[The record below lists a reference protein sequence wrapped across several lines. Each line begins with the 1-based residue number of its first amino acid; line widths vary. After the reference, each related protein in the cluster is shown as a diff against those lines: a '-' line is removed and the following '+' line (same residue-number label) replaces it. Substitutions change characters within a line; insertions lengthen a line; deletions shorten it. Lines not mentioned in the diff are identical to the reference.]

1 MNALKSQ
8 VVADAVEEII
18 KQAENRLP
26 VDVIKALVGA
36 RDTETDKTATSQLDA
51 ILENISIAD
60 DRSIPMCQDTGIL
73 VFFVEIGRDAR
84 IGFDLDGAIY
94 QGVKQATN
102 SVPLR
107 PNAVEPLTRLNSGD
121 NTGDGLPDI
130 NYSFKDGKAITITV
144 APKGAGS
151 ENMSAFRMLKP
162 SQVGSVKDFVV
173 ETVQNAGGMPCPPII
188 VGVGIGGSFDKSA
201 RLAKRSL
208 LRNLGDMDEY
218 ELDILQAI
226 NSLGIGPMGLGGR
239 TTALAVH
246 VEKAHCHTASLPVS
260 VNIQCWANRHASVT
274 LDAGYDLTHLSEQY
288 KTRHHPIEQHIT
300 KHHLTEQHKTRHHPA
315 EQHITKHHLIEQHKT
330 RHHPIE
336 QHKTK
341 HHLTE
346 QHKTRHHLAE
356 KHMTGQDVPH
366 HLTTPLTRDDIM
378 ELQAGDIVYLSGTI
392 YTARDEAHLR
402 ILELTNEGKPLPFDL
417 EGAALY
423 HCGPLMQKDKGG
435 WRTVAAGPTTSA
447 RMTDMTPQVLDNY
460 NVRAIIGKGGMKNIA
475 PVLEERCVYLAYT
488 GGCAALAVD
497 MIKDVRD
504 VHWLDLGMPE
514 AVWVLEVEN
523 FGPLVVGV
531 DAKGR
536 DLYEEVLGL
545 ALK

>member
-8 VVADAVEEII
+8 LVADAVEEII
-18 KQAENRLP
+18 RQAQTRLP
-26 VDVIKALVGA
+26 PDVVEALVSA
-36 RDTETDKTATSQLDA
+36 RDTETDKTATSQIDA

-60 DRSIPMCQDTGIL
+60 DRVIPMCQDTGIL
-73 VFFVEIGRDAR
+73 VFFVEIGRGAR
-84 IGFDLDGAIY
+84 IVLDMDWAIR
-94 QGVKQATN
+94 QGVKHATN

-107 PNAVEPLTRLNSGD
+107 PNAVDPLTRRNSGD

-130 NYSFKDGKAITITV
+130 NYSFKDGKDITITV

-173 ETVQNAGGMPCPPII
+173 ETVQKAGGMPCPPII

-218 ELDILQAI
+218 ELEILEAI

-246 VEKAHCHTASLPVS
+246 VEKAYCHTASLPVA

-274 LDAGYDLTHLSEQY
+274 LDAGHNLTHLDEQY
-288 KTRHHPIEQHIT
+288 KTM
-300 KHHLTEQHKTRHHPA
+300 HHLA
-315 EQHITKHHLIEQHKT
+315 EQHITGQNL
-330 RHHPIE
+330 
-336 QHKTK
+336 
-341 HHLTE
+341 
-346 QHKTRHHLAE
+346 
-356 KHMTGQDVPH
+356 TGQDVPH
-366 HLTTPLTRDDIM
+366 HLTIPLGRDDIM
-378 ELQAGDIVYLSGTI
+378 DLQAGDIVYLSGTI

-402 ILELTNEGKPLPFDL
+402 ILELTDEGKPLPFDL
-417 EGAALY
+417 EGAVLY

-460 NVRAIIGKGGMKNIA
+460 NVRAIIGKGGMKDIA
-475 PVLEERCVYLAYT
+475 PVLGDRCVYLAYT

-504 VHWLDLGMPE
+504 VHWLDMGMPE

-523 FGPLVVGV
+523 FGPLIVGV

-536 DLYEEVLGL
+536 DLYEEVSGL
-545 ALK
+545 AL

>member
-26 VDVIKALVGA
+26 VDVIKALVGS

-274 LDAGYDLTHLSEQY
+274 LDAGHDLAHVTEQHM
-288 KTRHHPIEQHIT
+288 TRHHPTEQHMT
-300 KHHLTEQHKTRHHPA
+300 RHQLTEQHKTRHQLT
-315 EQHITKHHLIEQHKT
+315 EQHMT
-330 RHHPIE
+330 RHQLIE

-341 HHLTE
+341 HQLTE
-346 QHKTRHHLAE
+346 QHKT
-356 KHMTGQDVPH
+356 KHQLTEQHKTGQDVPH

-417 EGAALY
+417 EGAVLY

-475 PVLEERCVYLAYT
+475 PVLEDRCVYLAYT

>member
-1 MNALKSQ
+1 
-8 VVADAVEEII
+8 
-18 KQAENRLP
+18 
-26 VDVIKALVGA
+26 
-36 RDTETDKTATSQLDA
+36 
-51 ILENISIAD
+51 
-60 DRSIPMCQDTGIL
+60 
-73 VFFVEIGRDAR
+73 
-84 IGFDLDGAIY
+84 
-94 QGVKQATN
+94 
-102 SVPLR
+102 
-107 PNAVEPLTRLNSGD
+107 
-121 NTGDGLPDI
+121 
-130 NYSFKDGKAITITV
+130 
-144 APKGAGS
+144 
-151 ENMSAFRMLKP
+151 MLKP
-162 SQVGSVKDFVV
+162 SQVDSVKDFVV
-173 ETVQNAGGMPCPPII
+173 ETVQKAGGMPYPPII

-208 LRNLGDMDEY
+208 LRELRHMDGY
-218 ELDILQAI
+218 ELEILESI

-246 VEKAHCHTASLPVS
+246 VEKAHCHTASLPVA

-274 LDAGYDLTHLSEQY
+274 LDAGHDLTHLSEQY
-288 KTRHHPIEQHIT
+288 KTRY
-300 KHHLTEQHKTRHHPA
+300 HPA
-315 EQHITKHHLIEQHKT
+315 EQHMARHLTGQHMNKHHLVEQHM
-330 RHHPIE
+330 
-336 QHKTK
+336 
-341 HHLTE
+341 TE
-346 QHKTRHHLAE
+346 
-356 KHMTGQDVPH
+356 QDVPH
-366 HLTTPLTRDDIM
+366 HLTTPLGRDDIM
-378 ELQAGDIVYLSGTI
+378 DLQAGDIVYLSGTI

-402 ILELTNEGKPLPFDL
+402 ILELTYEGKPLPFDL
-417 EGAALY
+417 EGAVLY
-423 HCGPLMQKDKGG
+423 HCGPLMQKEGGG

-475 PVLEERCVYLAYT
+475 LVLEDRCVYLAYT

-536 DLYEEVLGL
+536 DLYEEVHAL

>member
-26 VDVIKALVGA
+26 VDVIEALVGA
-36 RDTETDKTATSQLDA
+36 RDTENDKTATSQLDA

-60 DRSIPMCQDTGIL
+60 DRAIPMCQDTGIL

-84 IGFDLDGAIY
+84 IGFDLDGAIH

-162 SQVGSVKDFVV
+162 SQVGRVKDFVV

-208 LRNLGDMDEY
+208 LRKLGDMDEY
-218 ELDILQAI
+218 ELEILQAI

-246 VEKAHCHTASLPVS
+246 VEKAHCHTASLPVA

-274 LDAGYDLTHLSEQY
+274 LDAGDDLAHVTEQQINNHY
-288 KTRHHPIEQHIT
+288 PTEEYMT
-300 KHHLTEQHKTRHHPA
+300 KHHPTEQHMTGHN
-315 EQHITKHHLIEQHKT
+315 L
-330 RHHPIE
+330 
-336 QHKTK
+336 
-341 HHLTE
+341 
-346 QHKTRHHLAE
+346 
-356 KHMTGQDVPH
+356 TGQDVPH
-366 HLTTPLTRDDIM
+366 HLTTPLTQDDIM

-402 ILELTNEGKPLPFDL
+402 ILELTNEDKPLPFDL

-460 NVRAIIGKGGMKNIA
+460 NIRAIIGKGGMKNIA
-475 PVLEERCVYLAYT
+475 PVLEDRCVYLAYT

-497 MIKDVRD
+497 MIKGVRD

-523 FGPLVVGV
+523 FGPLIVGV
-531 DAKGR
+531 DARGR
-536 DLYEEVLGL
+536 DLYGEVSGL
-545 ALK
+545 AL

>member
-8 VVADAVEEII
+8 LVADAVEEII
-18 KQAENRLP
+18 RQAQTRLP
-26 VDVIKALVGA
+26 TDVVEALVGA
-36 RDTETDKTATSQLDA
+36 RDAETNKTAASQLDA

-60 DRSIPMCQDTGIL
+60 EGGIPMCQDTGIL
-73 VFFVEIGRDAR
+73 VFFVEIGRDAS
-84 IGFDLDGAIY
+84 IVLDLDRAIRE
-94 QGVKQATN
+94 GVKQATN

-107 PNAVEPLTRLNSGD
+107 PNAVEPLTRQNSGD

-130 NYSFKDGKAITITV
+130 NYSFKVGKDITITV

-151 ENMSAFRMLKP
+151 ENMSAFTMLKP
-162 SQVGSVKDFVV
+162 SQVDSVKDFVV
-173 ETVQNAGGMPCPPII
+173 ETVLKAGGMPCPPII

-201 RLAKRSL
+201 RLAKHSL

-218 ELDILQAI
+218 ELEILEAI

-274 LDAGYDLTHLSEQY
+274 LDAGHDLTHLDEQY
-288 KTRHHPIEQHIT
+288 KAGHNLAEQHTNKHHLARQNIT
-300 KHHLTEQHKTRHHPA
+300 RHHLTEQHMTG
-315 EQHITKHHLIEQHKT
+315 HK
-330 RHHPIE
+330 
-336 QHKTK
+336 
-341 HHLTE
+341 
-346 QHKTRHHLAE
+346 
-356 KHMTGQDVPH
+356 MVGQDVPH
-366 HLTTPLTRDDIM
+366 HLTIPLGRDDIM
-378 ELQAGDIVYLSGTI
+378 DLQAGDIVYLSGII

-402 ILELTNEGKPLPFDL
+402 ILELTDEGKPLPFYL
-417 EGAALY
+417 EGAVLY
-423 HCGPLMQKDKGG
+423 HCGPLMQKDGG
-435 WRTVAAGPTTSA
+435 VWRTVAAGPTTSA

-475 PVLEERCVYLAYT
+475 PVLEDRCVYLAYT

-497 MIKDVRD
+497 MIKDVRG

-523 FGPLVVGV
+523 FGPLIVGV
-531 DAKGR
+531 DARGR

>member
-300 KHHLTEQHKTRHHPA
+300 KHHLTEQHKTRHH
-315 EQHITKHHLIEQHKT
+315 
-330 RHHPIE
+330 
-336 QHKTK
+336 
-341 HHLTE
+341 
-346 QHKTRHHLAE
+346 LAE

-402 ILELTNEGKPLPFDL
+402 ILELTNKGKPLPFDL

>member
-8 VVADAVEEII
+8 LVADAVEEII
-18 KQAENRLP
+18 RQAQTRLP
-26 VDVIKALVGA
+26 PDVVEGLVVA
-36 RDTETDKTATSQLDA
+36 RDTETDKTATAQLDA

-60 DRSIPMCQDTGIL
+60 ERGIPMCQDTGIL
-73 VFFVEIGRDAR
+73 VFFVEIGRDAC
-84 IGFDLDGAIY
+84 IVLDLDRAIR

-162 SQVGSVKDFVV
+162 SQVGSIKDFVV
-173 ETVQNAGGMPCPPII
+173 ETVQKAGGMPCPPII

-218 ELDILQAI
+218 EQELLEVI

-246 VEKAHCHTASLPVS
+246 VEKAHCHTASLPVA

-274 LDAGYDLTHLSEQY
+274 LDAGHDLTHLSEQY
-288 KTRHHPIEQHIT
+288 KTMHHLTEQHT
-300 KHHLTEQHKTRHHPA
+300 NKHHLTEQHMNK
-315 EQHITKHHLIEQHKT
+315 
-330 RHHPIE
+330 
-336 QHKTK
+336 
-341 HHLTE
+341 
-346 QHKTRHHLAE
+346 HHLAE
-356 KHMTGQDVPH
+356 QHMNKHQLAKQHMTGQDVPH
-366 HLTTPLTRDDIM
+366 HLTIPLGRDDIV

-402 ILELTNEGKPLPFDL
+402 ILELTDEGKPLPFDL
-417 EGAALY
+417 EGAVLY
-423 HCGPLMQKDKGG
+423 HCGPLMQKNNGG

-447 RMTDMTPQVLDNY
+447 RMTEMTPQVLDNY

-475 PVLEERCVYLAYT
+475 PVLEDRCVYLAYT

-523 FGPLVVGV
+523 FGPLIVGV
-531 DAKGR
+531 DVKGR
-536 DLYEEVLGL
+536 DLYGEVH
-545 ALK
+545 ALTLK

>member
-8 VVADAVEEII
+8 LVSDAVEEII
-18 KQAENRLP
+18 RQAQTRLP
-26 VDVIKALVGA
+26 PDVVAALMGA
-36 RDTETDKTATSQLDA
+36 RDAENDKTASSQFDA

-60 DRSIPMCQDTGIL
+60 DRVIPMCQDTGIL

-84 IGFDLDGAIY
+84 IVFDLDRAIRE
-94 QGVKQATN
+94 GVKQATN

-151 ENMSAFRMLKP
+151 ENMSAFTMLKP

-173 ETVQNAGGMPCPPII
+173 GAVQKAGGMPCPPII

-218 ELDILQAI
+218 ELEILEAI

-274 LDAGYDLTHLSEQY
+274 LDAGHDLTHLDEQY
-288 KTRHHPIEQHIT
+288 RTM
-300 KHHLTEQHKTRHHPA
+300 
-315 EQHITKHHLIEQHKT
+315 
-330 RHHPIE
+330 
-336 QHKTK
+336 
-341 HHLTE
+341 
-346 QHKTRHHLAE
+346 HHLAE
-356 KHMTGQDVPH
+356 KHMNKDHLARQNITKHNLTEQHMAGQDVPH
-366 HLTTPLTRDDIM
+366 HLTIPLGRDDIM
-378 ELQAGDIVYLSGTI
+378 DLQAGDIVYLSGTI

-402 ILELTNEGKPLPFDL
+402 ILELTDEGKPLPFDL

-423 HCGPLMQKDKGG
+423 HCGPLMQKDNGG

-447 RMTDMTPQVLDNY
+447 RMTDMTPQVLGNY
-460 NVRAIIGKGGMKNIA
+460 NVRAIIGKGGMKDIA
-475 PVLEERCVYLAYT
+475 PVLKDRCVYLAYT

-523 FGPLVVGV
+523 FGPLIVGV
-531 DAKGR
+531 DVKGR

-545 ALK
+545 AL

>member
-8 VVADAVEEII
+8 LVADAVEEII
-18 KQAENRLP
+18 RQAQTRLP
-26 VDVIKALVGA
+26 PDVVEGLVVA
-36 RDTETDKTATSQLDA
+36 RDTETDKTATAQLDA

-60 DRSIPMCQDTGIL
+60 ERGIPMCQDTGIL
-73 VFFVEIGRDAR
+73 VFFVEIGRDAC
-84 IGFDLDGAIY
+84 IVLDLDRAIR

-173 ETVQNAGGMPCPPII
+173 ETVQKAGGMPCPPII

-218 ELDILQAI
+218 EQELLEVI

-246 VEKAHCHTASLPVS
+246 VEKAHCHTASLPVA

-274 LDAGYDLTHLSEQY
+274 LDAGHDLTHLSEQY
-288 KTRHHPIEQHIT
+288 KTMHHLTEQHT
-300 KHHLTEQHKTRHHPA
+300 NKHHLTEQHMNK
-315 EQHITKHHLIEQHKT
+315 
-330 RHHPIE
+330 
-336 QHKTK
+336 
-341 HHLTE
+341 
-346 QHKTRHHLAE
+346 HHLAE
-356 KHMTGQDVPH
+356 QHMNKHQLAKQHMTGQDVPH
-366 HLTTPLTRDDIM
+366 HLTIPLGRDDIV
-378 ELQAGDIVYLSGTI
+378 ELQAGNIVYLSGTI

-402 ILELTNEGKPLPFDL
+402 ILELTDEGKPLPFDL
-417 EGAALY
+417 EGAVLY
-423 HCGPLMQKDKGG
+423 HCGPLMQKNNGG

-447 RMTDMTPQVLDNY
+447 RMTEMTPQVLDNY

-475 PVLEERCVYLAYT
+475 PVLEDRCVYLAYT

-523 FGPLVVGV
+523 FGPLIVGV
-531 DAKGR
+531 DVKGR
-536 DLYEEVLGL
+536 DLYGEVH
-545 ALK
+545 ALTLK

>member
-8 VVADAVEEII
+8 LVADVVEEMI
-18 KQAENRLP
+18 KQAETRLSP
-26 VDVIKALVGA
+26 DVVKALVCA
-36 RDTETDKTATSQLDA
+36 RDAETDKTATAQLDA

-60 DRSIPMCQDTGIL
+60 ERGIPMCQDTGIL
-73 VFFVEIGRDAR
+73 VFFVEIGRDAS
-84 IGFDLDGAIY
+84 IVLDLDWAIR

-107 PNAVEPLTRLNSGD
+107 PNAVEPLTRQNSGD

-130 NYSFKDGKAITITV
+130 NYSFKDGTTITITV

-151 ENMSAFRMLKP
+151 ENMSAFAMLKP
-162 SQVGSVKDFVV
+162 SQVGSVKEFVV
-173 ETVQNAGGMPCPPII
+173 ETVQKAGGMPCPPII

-201 RLAKRSL
+201 RLAKHSL
-208 LRNLGDMDEY
+208 LRSLGGMDEY
-218 ELDILQAI
+218 ELEILQAI

-246 VEKAHCHTASLPVS
+246 VEKAHCHTASLPVA

-274 LDAGYDLTHLSEQY
+274 LDAGHDLTHLSEQY
-288 KTRHHPIEQHIT
+288 KTRYHP
-300 KHHLTEQHKTRHHPA
+300 TEPYMTRHHQA
-315 EQHITKHHLIEQHKT
+315 E
-330 RHHPIE
+330 P
-336 QHKTK
+336 
-341 HHLTE
+341 
-346 QHKTRHHLAE
+346 
-356 KHMTGQDVPH
+356 HMTGQDVSH
-366 HLTTPLTRDDIM
+366 HLTMPLGRDDIM
-378 ELQAGDIVYLSGTI
+378 DLQAGDIVYLSGTI

-402 ILELTNEGKPLPFDL
+402 ILELTDEGKPLPFDL

-423 HCGPLMQKDKGG
+423 HCGPLMQKDEGG

-475 PVLEERCVYLAYT
+475 PVLEDRCVYLAYT

-536 DLYEEVLGL
+536 DLYEEVHAL

>member
-8 VVADAVEEII
+8 LVADVVEEMI
-18 KQAENRLP
+18 KQAETRLSP
-26 VDVIKALVGA
+26 DVVKALVCA
-36 RDTETDKTATSQLDA
+36 RDAETDKTATAQLDA

-60 DRSIPMCQDTGIL
+60 ERGIPMCQDTGIL
-73 VFFVEIGRDAR
+73 VFFVEIGRDAS
-84 IGFDLDGAIY
+84 IGFDLDWAIR

-107 PNAVEPLTRLNSGD
+107 PNAVEPLTRQNSGD

-130 NYSFKDGKAITITV
+130 NYSFKDGTTITITV

-151 ENMSAFRMLKP
+151 ENMSAFAMLKP
-162 SQVGSVKDFVV
+162 SQVGSVKEFVV
-173 ETVQNAGGMPCPPII
+173 ETVQKAGGMPCPPII

-201 RLAKRSL
+201 RLAKHSL
-208 LRNLGDMDEY
+208 LRSLGDMDEY
-218 ELDILQAI
+218 ELEILQAI

-246 VEKAHCHTASLPVS
+246 VEKAHCHTASLPVA

-274 LDAGYDLTHLSEQY
+274 LDAGHDLTHLSEQY
-288 KTRHHPIEQHIT
+288 KTM
-300 KHHLTEQHKTRHHPA
+300 HHLTEQHSN
-315 EQHITKHHLIEQHKT
+315 KHHLVEQHKT

-341 HHLTE
+341 HHPTE

-356 KHMTGQDVPH
+356 QHMTGKNVPH
-366 HLTTPLTRDDIM
+366 HLTTPLGRDDIM

-402 ILELTNEGKPLPFDL
+402 ILELTDEGKPLPFDL
-417 EGAALY
+417 EGAVLY

-447 RMTDMTPQVLDNY
+447 RMTDMTPQVLDSY

-475 PVLEERCVYLAYT
+475 PVLEDRCVYLAYT

-497 MIKDVRD
+497 MIKYVRG

-523 FGPLVVGV
+523 FGPLIVGV

-536 DLYEEVLGL
+536 DLYEEVSGL

>member
-1 MNALKSQ
+1 MNVLKSQ
-8 VVADAVEEII
+8 VVADAVEEMI
-18 KQAENRLP
+18 KQAETNLP
-26 VDVIKALVGA
+26 PDVIEALVGA
-36 RDTETDKTATSQLDA
+36 RDVETDKTATAQLDA

-60 DRSIPMCQDTGIL
+60 DRAIPMCQDTGIL

-84 IGFDLDGAIY
+84 IGFDLDGAIH

-162 SQVGSVKDFVV
+162 SQVGRVKDFVV

-208 LRNLGDMDEY
+208 LRKLGDMDEY
-218 ELDILQAI
+218 ELEILQAI

-246 VEKAHCHTASLPVS
+246 VEKAHCHTASLPVA

-274 LDAGYDLTHLSEQY
+274 LDAGDDLAHVTEQQINNHY
-288 KTRHHPIEQHIT
+288 PTEEYMT
-300 KHHLTEQHKTRHHPA
+300 KHHLTEQHMTGHN
-315 EQHITKHHLIEQHKT
+315 L
-330 RHHPIE
+330 
-336 QHKTK
+336 
-341 HHLTE
+341 
-346 QHKTRHHLAE
+346 
-356 KHMTGQDVPH
+356 TGQDVPH
-366 HLTTPLTRDDIM
+366 HLTTPLTQDDIM

-402 ILELTNEGKPLPFDL
+402 ILELTNEDKPLPFDL

-460 NVRAIIGKGGMKNIA
+460 NIRAIIGKGGMKNIA
-475 PVLEERCVYLAYT
+475 PVLEDRCVYLAYT

-497 MIKDVRD
+497 MIKGVRD

-523 FGPLVVGV
+523 FGPLIVGV
-531 DAKGR
+531 DARGR
-536 DLYEEVLGL
+536 DLYGEVSGL

>member
-1 MNALKSQ
+1 MNVLKSQ
-8 VVADAVEEII
+8 IVADAVEEII
-18 KQAENRLP
+18 KQAENTLP
-26 VDVIKALVGA
+26 PDVIEALVGA
-36 RDTETDKTATSQLDA
+36 RDAETDKTATAQLDA

-60 DRSIPMCQDTGIL
+60 DRAIPMCQDTGIL
-73 VFFVEIGRDAR
+73 VFFVEIGRDAC
-84 IGFDLDGAIY
+84 IVLDLDWAIRE
-94 QGVKQATN
+94 GVKQATN

-173 ETVQNAGGMPCPPII
+173 ETVQKAGGMPCPPII

-208 LRNLGDMDEY
+208 LRSLGDMDEY
-218 ELDILQAI
+218 ELELLEAI

-246 VEKAHCHTASLPVS
+246 VEKAHCHTASLPVA

-274 LDAGYDLTHLSEQY
+274 LDAGPDLAHVTEQQITNHYPTEQY
-288 KTRHHPIEQHIT
+288 MTHHLTEQHMTRHHPIEQHM
-300 KHHLTEQHKTRHHPA
+300 TR
-315 EQHITKHHLIEQHKT
+315 
-330 RHHPIE
+330 
-336 QHKTK
+336 
-341 HHLTE
+341 
-346 QHKTRHHLAE
+346 
-356 KHMTGQDVPH
+356 QDVPH
-366 HLTTPLTRDDIM
+366 HLTTPLSRDDIM

-402 ILELTNEGKPLPFDL
+402 ILELTDEGKPLPFDL

-423 HCGPLMQKDKGG
+423 HCGPLMQKDKGD

-475 PVLEERCVYLAYT
+475 PVLGDRCVYLAYT

-497 MIKDVRD
+497 MIKGVRD
-504 VHWLDLGMPE
+504 VHWLELGMPE

-523 FGPLVVGV
+523 FGPLIVGV

>member
-8 VVADAVEEII
+8 LVADAVEEMI
-18 KQAENRLP
+18 KQAETRLP
-26 VDVIKALVGA
+26 PDVVEALVCA
-36 RDTETDKTATSQLDA
+36 RDAETDKTATAQLDA
-51 ILENISIAD
+51 ILNNISIAD
-60 DRSIPMCQDTGIL
+60 ERAIPMCQDTGIL
-73 VFFVEIGRDAR
+73 VFFVEIGRDAS
-84 IGFDLDGAIY
+84 IVLDLDWAIR
-94 QGVKQATN
+94 QGVKQATD

-107 PNAVEPLTRLNSGD
+107 PNAVDPLTRQNSGD

-130 NYSFKDGKAITITV
+130 NYSFKDGTTITITV

-162 SQVGSVKDFVV
+162 SQVGSVKEFVV
-173 ETVQNAGGMPCPPII
+173 ETVQKAGGMPCPPII

-208 LRNLGDMDEY
+208 LRELGHMDEY
-218 ELDILQAI
+218 ELEILEAI

-246 VEKAHCHTASLPVS
+246 VEKAHCHTASLPVA

-274 LDAGYDLTHLSEQY
+274 LDAGHDLTHLSEQY
-288 KTRHHPIEQHIT
+288 KTMYHP
-300 KHHLTEQHKTRHHPA
+300 TEPHRTRHHQA
-315 EQHITKHHLIEQHKT
+315 EQHIT

-336 QHKTK
+336 QHK
-341 HHLTE
+341 
-346 QHKTRHHLAE
+346 
-356 KHMTGQDVPH
+356 TGQDVPH
-366 HLTTPLTRDDIM
+366 HLTTPLGRNDIM

-402 ILELTNEGKPLPFDL
+402 ILELTDEGKPLPFDL
-417 EGAALY
+417 EGAVLY

-475 PVLEERCVYLAYT
+475 PVLEDRCVYLAYT

-497 MIKDVRD
+497 MIKDVKD

-536 DLYEEVLGL
+536 DLYEEVHAL

>member
-8 VVADAVEEII
+8 LVADAIEEII
-18 KQAENRLP
+18 RQAENRLP
-26 VDVIKALVGA
+26 PDVIEALVDA

-51 ILENISIAD
+51 ILENIYIAD
-60 DRSIPMCQDTGIL
+60 EKAIPMCQDTGIL
-73 VFFVEIGRDAR
+73 VFFVEIGRDAC
-84 IGFDLDGAIY
+84 IVLDLDWAIR
-94 QGVKQATN
+94 QGVKQATD

-151 ENMSAFRMLKP
+151 ENMSAFKMLKP
-162 SQVGSVKDFVV
+162 AQVGGVKDFVV
-173 ETVQNAGGMPCPPII
+173 ETVQKAGGMPCPPII

-208 LRNLGDMDEY
+208 LRDLGDMDEY
-218 ELDILQAI
+218 ELEILEAI

-239 TTALAVH
+239 TTALGVH

-274 LDAGYDLTHLSEQY
+274 LDAGHDLTHLDEQY
-288 KTRHHPIEQHIT
+288 KTRYHTTEQHT
-300 KHHLTEQHKTRHHPA
+300 NKHHLVEQHMNKHQLA
-315 EQHITKHHLIEQHKT
+315 EQ
-330 RHHPIE
+330 
-336 QHKTK
+336 
-341 HHLTE
+341 
-346 QHKTRHHLAE
+346 
-356 KHMTGQDVPH
+356 HMTGQDVPH
-366 HLTTPLTRDDIM
+366 HLTIPLGRNDIM
-378 ELQAGDIVYLSGTI
+378 ELQAGDIIYLSGTI

-402 ILELTNEGKPLPFDL
+402 ILELTNEGKLLPFDL

-447 RMTDMTPQVLDNY
+447 RMTEMTPQVLDNY
-460 NVRAIIGKGGMKNIA
+460 KVRAIIGKGGMKNIA
-475 PVLEERCVYLAYT
+475 QVLKDRCVYLAYT

-497 MIKDVRD
+497 MIKNVRD

-523 FGPLVVGV
+523 FGPLIVGV

-536 DLYEEVLGL
+536 DLYEEVHAL

>member
-1 MNALKSQ
+1 MNALKSEL
-8 VVADAVEEII
+8 VADAVEEII
-18 KQAENRLP
+18 RQAENRLP
-26 VDVIKALVGA
+26 PDVIEALVDA
-36 RDTETDKTATSQLDA
+36 RDTESDKTATAQLDA

-60 DRSIPMCQDTGIL
+60 KRAIPMCQDTGIL
-73 VFFVEIGRDAR
+73 VFFVEIGRDAC
-84 IGFDLDGAIY
+84 IVLDLDWAIR
-94 QGVKQATN
+94 QGVKQATY

-173 ETVQNAGGMPCPPII
+173 ETVQKAGGMPCPPII

-208 LRNLGDMDEY
+208 LRDLGDMDEY
-218 ELDILQAI
+218 EQELLEAI

-246 VEKAHCHTASLPVS
+246 VEKAYCHTASLPVS
-260 VNIQCWANRHASVT
+260 VNIQCWANRHVSVT
-274 LDAGYDLTHLSEQY
+274 LDAGHDLTHLSEQY
-288 KTRHHPIEQHIT
+288 KTM
-300 KHHLTEQHKTRHHPA
+300 HHLTEQHTN
-315 EQHITKHHLIEQHKT
+315 Q
-330 RHHPIE
+330 
-336 QHKTK
+336 

-346 QHKTRHHLAE
+346 QHMNKHQLAE
-356 KHMTGQDVPH
+356 QHMTGQDVPH
-366 HLTTPLTRDDIM
+366 HLTIPLGRDDIM

-402 ILELTNEGKPLPFDL
+402 ILELTDEGKPLPFDL
-417 EGAALY
+417 EGAVLY
-423 HCGPLMQKDKGG
+423 HCGPLMQKDNGG

-447 RMTDMTPQVLDNY
+447 RMTEMTPQVLDNY

-475 PVLEERCVYLAYT
+475 PVLEDRCVYLAYT

-497 MIKDVRD
+497 MIKDVRG

-523 FGPLVVGV
+523 FGPLIVGV

-536 DLYEEVLGL
+536 DLYEEVSGL

>member
-8 VVADAVEEII
+8 IVADAVEEII
-18 KQAENRLP
+18 KQAETRLP
-26 VDVIKALVGA
+26 PDVVEALVNA
-36 RDTETDKTATSQLDA
+36 RDTETDKTARSQLDA
-51 ILENISIAD
+51 VLNNISIAD
-60 DRSIPMCQDTGIL
+60 ERGIPMCQDTGIL

-84 IGFDLDGAIY
+84 IGFDLDRAIR
-94 QGVKQATN
+94 QGVKQATDN
-102 SVPLR
+102 VPLR
-107 PNAVEPLTRLNSGD
+107 PNAVEPLTRQNSGD

-162 SQVGSVKDFVV
+162 SQVGSVRDFVV
-173 ETVQNAGGMPCPPII
+173 ETVQKAGGMPCPPII

-208 LRNLGDMDEY
+208 VRNPGDMDEY
-218 ELDILQAI
+218 EQEILDAV

-274 LDAGYDLTHLSEQY
+274 LGAGHDMT
-288 KTRHHPIEQHIT
+288 
-300 KHHLTEQHKTRHHPA
+300 HLTEQYRNKHNMAK
-315 EQHITKHHLIEQHKT
+315 QHITGHNL
-330 RHHPIE
+330 
-336 QHKTK
+336 
-341 HHLTE
+341 
-346 QHKTRHHLAE
+346 
-356 KHMTGQDVPH
+356 TGQDTPH
-366 HLTTPLTRDDIM
+366 HLSMPLSLNDIM
-378 ELQAGDIVYLSGTI
+378 DLQAGDIVYLSGAI

-402 ILELTNEGKPLPFDL
+402 ILELTDEGKPLPFDL
-417 EGAALY
+417 EGAVLY
-423 HCGPLMQKDKGG
+423 HCGPLMQKDDGA

-447 RMTDMTPQVLDNY
+447 RMTDMTPKVLDNY
-460 NVRAIIGKGGMKNIA
+460 NIRAIIGKGGMKNIA
-475 PVLEERCVYLAYT
+475 PILKDRCVYLAYT

-514 AVWVLEVEN
+514 AVWVLEVEH
-523 FGPLVVGV
+523 FGPLIVGV

-536 DLYEEVLGL
+536 DLYEEVHAL

>member
-8 VVADAVEEII
+8 LVADAVEEII
-18 KQAENRLP
+18 RQAQTRLP
-26 VDVIKALVGA
+26 PDVVDGLVVA
-36 RDTETDKTATSQLDA
+36 RDTETDKTATAQLDA

-60 DRSIPMCQDTGIL
+60 ERGIPMCQDTGIL
-73 VFFVEIGRDAR
+73 VFFVEIGRDAC
-84 IGFDLDGAIY
+84 IVLDLDRAIR

-107 PNAVEPLTRLNSGD
+107 PNAVEPLSRLNSGD

-173 ETVQNAGGMPCPPII
+173 ETVQKAGGMPCPPII

-218 ELDILQAI
+218 EQELLEVI

-246 VEKAHCHTASLPVS
+246 VEKAHCHTASLPVA

-274 LDAGYDLTHLSEQY
+274 LDAGHDLTHLSEQY
-288 KTRHHPIEQHIT
+288 KTMHHLTEQHT
-300 KHHLTEQHKTRHHPA
+300 NKHHLTEQHMNK
-315 EQHITKHHLIEQHKT
+315 
-330 RHHPIE
+330 
-336 QHKTK
+336 
-341 HHLTE
+341 
-346 QHKTRHHLAE
+346 HHLAE
-356 KHMTGQDVPH
+356 QHMNKHQLAKQHMTGQDVPH
-366 HLTTPLTRDDIM
+366 HLTIPLGRDDIV

-402 ILELTNEGKPLPFDL
+402 ILELTDEGKPLPFDL
-417 EGAALY
+417 EGAVLY
-423 HCGPLMQKDKGG
+423 HCGPLMQKNNGG

-447 RMTDMTPQVLDNY
+447 RMTEMTPQVLDNY

-475 PVLEERCVYLAYT
+475 LVLEDRCVYLAYT

-523 FGPLVVGV
+523 FGPLIVGV

-536 DLYEEVLGL
+536 DLYGEVSGL

>member
-8 VVADAVEEII
+8 LVADAVEEMIR
-18 KQAENRLP
+18 QAETGLSP
-26 VDVIKALVGA
+26 DVVEALVCA
-36 RDTETDKTATSQLDA
+36 RDAETDKTATSQLDA
-51 ILENISIAD
+51 ILENISIAKK
-60 DRSIPMCQDTGIL
+60 RCVPMCQDTGIL

-84 IGFDLDGAIY
+84 IVLDLDWAIR
-94 QGVKQATN
+94 QGVKQATD

-130 NYSFKDGKAITITV
+130 NYSFKDGTTITITV

-151 ENMSAFRMLKP
+151 ENMSALKMLKP
-162 SQVGSVKDFVV
+162 SQVGSVKEFVV
-173 ETVQNAGGMPCPPII
+173 ETVQKAGGMPCPPII

-208 LRNLGDMDEY
+208 LRSLGDMDEY
-218 ELDILQAI
+218 ELEILQAI

-246 VEKAHCHTASLPVS
+246 VEKAHCHTASLPVA

-274 LDAGYDLTHLSEQY
+274 LDAGHDLTHLNEQY
-288 KTRHHPIEQHIT
+288 KTRY
-300 KHHLTEQHKTRHHPA
+300 HLTEQHSNKHNLT
-315 EQHITKHHLIEQHKT
+315 EQQTNKHHLVEQ
-330 RHHPIE
+330 
-336 QHKTK
+336 
-341 HHLTE
+341 
-346 QHKTRHHLAE
+346 
-356 KHMTGQDVPH
+356 HMTGQDVPH
-366 HLTTPLTRDDIM
+366 HLTTPLGRDDIM
-378 ELQAGDIVYLSGTI
+378 ELQAGDIVYISGTI

-402 ILELTNEGKPLPFDL
+402 ILELTDEGKPLPFDL

-475 PVLEERCVYLAYT
+475 PVLEDRCVYLAYT

-497 MIKDVRD
+497 MIKDVKD

-514 AVWVLEVEN
+514 AVWVLEVES

-536 DLYEEVLGL
+536 DLYEEIFLDQTL
-545 ALK
+545 

>member
-1 MNALKSQ
+1 MTALKSQ
-8 VVADAVEEII
+8 LVADAVEEMI
-18 KQAENRLP
+18 KQAETRLP
-26 VDVIKALVGA
+26 PDVVAALLGA
-36 RDTETDKTATSQLDA
+36 RDAETDKTATAQLDA

-60 DRSIPMCQDTGIL
+60 EKAIPMCQDTGIL

-84 IGFDLDGAIY
+84 IVLDLDWAIR

-107 PNAVEPLTRLNSGD
+107 PNAVEPLTRQNSGD

-130 NYSFKDGKAITITV
+130 NYSFKDGTTITITV

-173 ETVQNAGGMPCPPII
+173 ETVQKAGGMPCPPII

-208 LRNLGDMDEY
+208 LRELGHMDGY
-218 ELDILQAI
+218 EQELLEAI
-226 NSLGIGPMGLGGR
+226 NLLGIGPMGLGGR

-246 VEKAHCHTASLPVS
+246 VEKAHCHTASLPVA

-274 LDAGYDLTHLSEQY
+274 LEAGHDLTHLDEQY
-288 KTRHHPIEQHIT
+288 KTRYHPTEPHMARHHPTGQRMIRYHLDEQHMVRHHLAEDYT
-300 KHHLTEQHKTRHHPA
+300 NKHHLTEQ
-315 EQHITKHHLIEQHKT
+315 
-330 RHHPIE
+330 
-336 QHKTK
+336 
-341 HHLTE
+341 
-346 QHKTRHHLAE
+346 
-356 KHMTGQDVPH
+356 HMTGQDVPH
-366 HLTTPLTRDDIM
+366 HLTTPLGRDDIM
-378 ELQAGDIVYLSGTI
+378 DLQAGDIVYLSGTI

-402 ILELTNEGKPLPFDL
+402 ILELTDEGKPLPFDL
-417 EGAALY
+417 DGAVLY
-423 HCGPLMQKDKGG
+423 HCGPLMQKDEGG

-475 PVLEERCVYLAYT
+475 PVLEDRCVYLAYT

-497 MIKDVRD
+497 MIRDVKD

-536 DLYEEVLGL
+536 DLYEEVLAL

>member
-8 VVADAVEEII
+8 LVADAVEEII
-18 KQAENRLP
+18 RQAQTRLP
-26 VDVIKALVGA
+26 PDVVEGLVVA
-36 RDTETDKTATSQLDA
+36 RDTETDKTATAQLDA

-60 DRSIPMCQDTGIL
+60 ERGIPMCQDTGIL
-73 VFFVEIGRDAR
+73 VFFVEIGRDAC
-84 IGFDLDGAIY
+84 IVLDLDRAIR

-162 SQVGSVKDFVV
+162 SQVGSIKDFVV
-173 ETVQNAGGMPCPPII
+173 ETVQKAGGMPCPPII

-218 ELDILQAI
+218 EQELLEVI

-246 VEKAHCHTASLPVS
+246 VEKAHCHTASLPVA

-274 LDAGYDLTHLSEQY
+274 LDAGHDLTHLSEQY
-288 KTRHHPIEQHIT
+288 KTMHHLTEQHT
-300 KHHLTEQHKTRHHPA
+300 NKHHLTEQHMNK
-315 EQHITKHHLIEQHKT
+315 
-330 RHHPIE
+330 
-336 QHKTK
+336 
-341 HHLTE
+341 
-346 QHKTRHHLAE
+346 HHLAE
-356 KHMTGQDVPH
+356 QHMNKHQLAKQHMTGQDVPH
-366 HLTTPLTRDDIM
+366 HLTIPLGRDDIV

-402 ILELTNEGKPLPFDL
+402 ILELTDEGKPLPFDL
-417 EGAALY
+417 EGAVLY
-423 HCGPLMQKDKGG
+423 HCGPLMQKNNGG

-447 RMTDMTPQVLDNY
+447 RMTEMTPQVLDNY

-475 PVLEERCVYLAYT
+475 RVLEDRCVYLAYT

-504 VHWLDLGMPE
+504 VHWLDMGMPE

-523 FGPLVVGV
+523 FGPLIVGV
-531 DAKGR
+531 DVKGR
-536 DLYEEVLGL
+536 DLYGEVH
-545 ALK
+545 ALTLK

>member
-8 VVADAVEEII
+8 LVADAVEEII
-18 KQAENRLP
+18 RQAQTRLP
-26 VDVIKALVGA
+26 PDVVEGLVVA
-36 RDTETDKTATSQLDA
+36 KDTETDKTATAQLDA

-60 DRSIPMCQDTGIL
+60 DRAIPMCQDTGIL
-73 VFFVEIGRDAR
+73 VFFVEIGRDAC
-84 IGFDLDGAIY
+84 IVLDLDRAIRES
-94 QGVKQATN
+94 VKQATN

-130 NYSFKDGKAITITV
+130 NYSFKDGKDITITI

-151 ENMSAFRMLKP
+151 ENMSAFTMLKP

-173 ETVQNAGGMPCPPII
+173 ETVQKAGGMPCPPII

-218 ELDILQAI
+218 EQELLEAI

-246 VEKAHCHTASLPVS
+246 VEKAHCHTASLPVA

-274 LDAGYDLTHLSEQY
+274 LDAGHDLTHLSEQY
-288 KTRHHPIEQHIT
+288 KTM
-300 KHHLTEQHKTRHHPA
+300 HHLTEQHSN
-315 EQHITKHHLIEQHKT
+315 KHHLVEQHLN
-330 RHHPIE
+330 E
-336 QHKTK
+336 
-341 HHLTE
+341 
-346 QHKTRHHLAE
+346 HHLAE
-356 KHMTGQDVPH
+356 RHMNKHQLAERHMNKHQLAEQHSNKHQLAEQHMAGKNVPH
-366 HLTTPLTRDDIM
+366 HLTTPLTQDDIM

-402 ILELTNEGKPLPFDL
+402 ILELTDEGKPLPFDL
-417 EGAALY
+417 EGAVLY
-423 HCGPLMQKDKGG
+423 HCGPLMQKNKGG

-447 RMTDMTPQVLDNY
+447 RMTEMTPQVLDNY

-475 PVLEERCVYLAYT
+475 PVLEDRCVYLAYT

-523 FGPLVVGV
+523 FGPLIVGV

-536 DLYEEVLGL
+536 DLYEEVSGL

>member
-8 VVADAVEEII
+8 LVTDAVEEII
-18 KQAENRLP
+18 RQAQTKLP
-26 VDVIKALVGA
+26 PDVVEGLVVA
-36 RDTETDKTATSQLDA
+36 RDTETDKTATAQLDA

-60 DRSIPMCQDTGIL
+60 DRAIPMCQDTGIL
-73 VFFVEIGRDAR
+73 VFFVEIGRDAC
-84 IGFDLDGAIY
+84 IVLDLDRAIRE
-94 QGVKQATN
+94 GVKQATN

-130 NYSFKDGKAITITV
+130 NYSFKDGKDITITV
-144 APKGAGS
+144 VPKGAGS
-151 ENMSAFRMLKP
+151 ENMSAFTMLKP

-173 ETVQNAGGMPCPPII
+173 ETVQKAGGMPCPPII

-218 ELDILQAI
+218 EQELLEAI

-246 VEKAHCHTASLPVS
+246 VEKAHCHTASLPVA

-274 LDAGYDLTHLSEQY
+274 LDAGHDLTHLSEQY
-288 KTRHHPIEQHIT
+288 KTM
-300 KHHLTEQHKTRHHPA
+300 HHLTEQHSN
-315 EQHITKHHLIEQHKT
+315 KHHLVEQHLN
-330 RHHPIE
+330 E
-336 QHKTK
+336 
-341 HHLTE
+341 
-346 QHKTRHHLAE
+346 HHLAE
-356 KHMTGQDVPH
+356 RHMNKHQLAERHMNKHQLAEQHSNKHQLAEQHMAGKNVPH
-366 HLTTPLTRDDIM
+366 HLTTPLTQDDIM

-402 ILELTNEGKPLPFDL
+402 ILELTDGGKPLPFDL
-417 EGAALY
+417 EGAVLY
-423 HCGPLMQKDKGG
+423 HCGPLMQKNKGG

-475 PVLEERCVYLAYT
+475 PALEDRCVYLAYT

-523 FGPLVVGV
+523 FGPLIVGV

-536 DLYEEVLGL
+536 DLYEEVSGL